1 MSSRILWLYN
11 CRISSSS
18 SLPLKTYR
26 FNSASVQLYR
36 RYASTKDSPD
46 HDLADQDTSYSPS
59 VVIETPPVYTKEE
72 AEEIGDSTIKS
83 SRSGLRT
90 DFIKERE
97 PVVVHKLTYPFQ
109 TNKWYR
115 ILPDSVDFVQVGNS
129 HIKRVPRLQHGL
141 ERVLFSPGVHCLE
154 DPHSGVY
161 NFDPYIRNITQPE
174 EFDYDKLTPYITS
187 SKDETLMGYARK
199 CRKQFV
205 GSTSSMT
212 HALSHLY
219 FAISGGKQPDVSSL
233 SMAYADMPTNFTRGM
248 RYPASIAL
256 RYHDG
261 VYGIDADKSFDVKD
275 SILSILGKSLEKLL
289 TSSPKEFETY
299 KKQNSWKVKDIQEEN
314 YHYVQ
319 FDEFV
324 LRSQLDCRDDRL
336 PRKTFDLKTR
346 GTLAVRMDLEN
357 YEVSKGYQ
365 IHTLKGRLQSF
376 EREYYDMARSAFLKY
391 NFQTRIGNM
400 DGIFVAYHNTARMF
414 GFQYI
419 PRQEMDN
426 VVFGNEATG
435 TKMFRSIL
443 ILLGKILRSITD
455 QFPKK
460 DIRVTF
466 DSSFNSGKLNIWVEM
481 INDEAEA
488 VALQQYEE
496 LGINGSRVRKSREKQ
511 PAKAADGGTDPFDT
525 NDPLDAQGSKDGSA
539 ASELDDTEFDL
550 ADFIYINDKET
561 IQHYTMD
568 AFSTYNNMD
577 TDEPVTVRNKDEEL
591 YINWKLTKSRDTQ
604 ESITTRYKQLRMRQA
619 TYFERAAP
627 DTPEE
632 ELSPM
637 IKILRNISRR
647 NMWRNDMPRGKVVV
661 NRSKRPT
668 VASKWPSV
676 HSAQTGNDAE
686 SKPSESKSSES
697 KSSENESSERH
708 SSETKSAETKSRKPK
723 KTAAK
728 KKAARGSRLNKKTGS
743 SRIVKR
749 PKSSKSQ
756 KDTKGSDVD
765 VE

>member
-1 MSSRILWLYN
+1 MSSRLLWLHS
-11 CRISSSS
+11 RSSA
-18 SLPLKTYR
+18 PLKTHR
-26 FNSASVQLYR
+26 FSSASVQLYR
-36 RYASTKDSPD
+36 SYTSTKGSPD
-46 HDLADQDTSYSPS
+46 QDLKDQDTSDSPS
-59 VVIETPPVYTKEE
+59 VVIETPPVYTREE
-72 AEEIGDSTIKS
+72 AQEIEDSTVKS
-83 SRSGLRT
+83 SRAGLRT

-115 ILPDSVDFVQVGNS
+115 IIPDAVDFVQVGNS

-161 NFDPYIRNITQPE
+161 NFDPYIRNITQPD

-199 CRKQFV
+199 CRKHFV

-233 SMAYADMPTNFTRGM
+233 SMAYTDMPTNFTRGM

-289 TSSPKEFETY
+289 TASPKEFETY

-346 GTLAVRMDLEN
+346 GTLAIRMDLEN

-365 IHTLKGRLQSF
+365 INTLKGRLQSF

-419 PRQEMDN
+419 TRQEMDN
-426 VVFGNEATG
+426 VIFGNEATG

-488 VALQQYEE
+488 VALQQYDE
-496 LGINGSRVRKSREKQ
+496 LGINGSRVRNPRVAQ
-511 PAKAADGGTDPFDT
+511 PLKTADGRTDPFDT
-525 NDPLDAQGSKDGSA
+525 SDPLDAQSSKDSTS

-577 TDEPVTVRNKDEEL
+577 TDEPVTVRNKDDVL
-591 YINWKLTKSRDTQ
+591 FINWKLTKSRAPQ
-604 ESITTRYKQLRMRQA
+604 ESIMMRYKQLRLRQA
-619 TYFERAAP
+619 TYFERASP

-647 NMWRNDMPRGKVVV
+647 NMWRNNTPRGKVVV

-676 HSAQTGNDAE
+676 HSDQAGDDAGNAKANDPADESAE
-686 SKPSESKSSES
+686 NKPHKPSKAASK
-697 KSSENESSERH
+697 
-708 SSETKSAETKSRKPK
+708 KSASRNSRSS
-723 KTAAK
+723 K
-728 KKAARGSRLNKKTGS
+728 KKGSN
-743 SRIVKR
+743 RIVKR
-749 PKSSKSQ
+749 PKAGESQ
-756 KDTKGSDVD
+756 KDTTTKDSDV
-765 VE
+765 E